1 MTEVIHEIG
10 DAELHAAQAVPATV
24 EADGCLDAKAV
35 FRDICHARHLPSE
48 GTLFQLVHSHRCL
61 EANHPAVDMV
71 GKQTHINADDGFE
84 VTHRKSQGQSC
95 HAVASARVM
104 SERET
109 DGQDAFAPS
118 LGNAQGQ
125 GCKEE
130 ADEEKAFHG
139 T

>member
-24 EADGCLDAKAV
+24 EADGRLDAKAV

-71 GKQTHINADDGFE
+71 GKQTHINADDGFARAVLPARFLSVHFHLDRCQRE
-84 VTHRKSQGQSC
+84 KRFKRKTTSVVIDIRHFLVIIENELRRSI
-95 HAVASARVM
+95 
-104 SERET
+104 
-109 DGQDAFAPS
+109 
-118 LGNAQGQ
+118 
-125 GCKEE
+125 
-130 ADEEKAFHG
+130 
-139 T
+139 